1 MTRRRFFIDRAH
13 IRNGK
18 AVLAPQ
24 QAHHLRH
31 VLRVPAGSEVEL
43 FDGCGGVY
51 RGTVEFQGARV
62 QVVSLREAE
71 SAAESSIRLILG
83 AALIKP
89 DRFELVLQKGT
100 ELGVDEFVPL
110 VTRFCTV
117 RVRAGGP
124 AGRMERWERIVR
136 EACRQC
142 GRASVP
148 AVARPTDFSDFLEEN
163 RSRASGFLLYENA
176 ARSRPLRPPRG
187 DRIILCVGPE
197 GGWDEAEVRAAA
209 NAGWD
214 VFRLGSTILRAETA
228 AIAAVALFR
237 FGADTCAGFSREGQE
252 EASGCGPPAGSP

>member
-1 MTRRRFFIDRAH
+1 MTRRRFFLPREH
-13 IRNGK
+13 IRDRV
-18 AVLAPQ
+18 ATLPPP

-51 RGTVEFQGARV
+51 RGAVEFQGARV
-62 QVVSLREAE
+62 RVVSLRKVD
-71 SAAESSIRLILG
+71 SAPEPRSRLILG

-89 DRFELVLQKGT
+89 DRFELVLEKGT

-110 VTRFCTV
+110 LTRFCTV
-117 RVRAGGP
+117 RIPESRWNERVK
-124 AGRMERWERIVR
+124 RWERIVQ

-148 AVARPTDFSDFLEEN
+148 AVGRPTGFSGFLEEN
-163 RSRASGFLLYENA
+163 RSRGSGFFLYEHA
-176 ARSRPLRPPRG
+176 AQCRPLRLPPS

-197 GGWDEAEVRAAA
+197 GGWDEAEVSAAR
-209 NAGWD
+209 NAGWE

-228 AIAAVALFR
+228 AIAAIALFR
-237 FGADTCAGFSREGQE
+237 LGADTCTELFQE
-252 EASGCGPPAGSP
+252 RRDCGRPPGSA

>member
-1 MTRRRFFIDRAH
+1 MTRRRFFLPREH
-13 IRNGK
+13 IRNGI
-18 AVLAPQ
+18 ATLPPQ

-51 RGTVEFQGARV
+51 RGTVEFHGTRV
-62 QVVSLREAE
+62 RVVSLREVD
-71 SAAESSIRLILG
+71 SAPEPRSRLILG

-89 DRFELVLQKGT
+89 DRFELVLEKGT

-110 VTRFCTV
+110 LTRFCNV
-117 RVRAGGP
+117 RIPENRLEE
-124 AGRMERWERIVR
+124 RMKRWERIVQ

-148 AVARPTDFSDFLEEN
+148 AVGRPAGFAGFLEEN
-163 RSRASGFLLYENA
+163 RSRGSGFLLYENA
-176 ARSRPLRPPRG
+176 AKCRPLHLPQS
-187 DRIILCVGPE
+187 DRIVLCVGPE
-197 GGWDEAEVRAAA
+197 GGWDEAEVRAAE
-209 NAGWD
+209 NAGWE

-237 FGADTCAGFSREGQE
+237 LGVDTCAGFFQERREE
-252 EASGCGPPAGSP
+252 RRGCGRPPGSA